1 MDERPRTEAAGT
13 DERGRRAAEPWSGR
27 IDDPND
33 PLARRWH
40 QVVEPW
46 PLGAPLPAG
55 LKPSFAAGAPAV
67 CLIGFP
73 TDEGVRRNQGRP
85 GAAAA
90 PGLIRRALANLPCL
104 FDDKLRLLDLGD
116 VTTVGGNL
124 EGAHEELARLVAEV
138 VAAGG
143 FPIVLGGGHDVALA
157 HFEGL
162 RRGLGVPPR
171 IVNFDAHFD
180 LRPCDPA
187 VGVHSGNSFS
197 RAAALC
203 KERGEPFRYHVIGVQ
218 QSANT
223 RSLFRVAEELGAEWF
238 MARDVEGDGAAAVAA
253 RIDAWGADEAPI
265 QATLCCDVLGAAHA
279 PGVSAPQPFG
289 LAPETVL
296 EAMRRLARGGRAA
309 GLDVA
314 EVSPRFDED
323 NRTAKLAA
331 VLIYAWVNA
340 LAGVGFEPR

>member
-1 MDERPRTEAAGT
+1 MDERPTTEAAGAAAWS
-13 DERGRRAAEPWSGR
+13 RRAADPWTGR
-27 IDDPND
+27 IDDPHD

-46 PLGAPLPAG
+46 PCDAPLPA
-55 LKPSFAAGAPAV
+55 AGAKAV
-67 CLIGFP
+67 CLVGFP

-90 PGLIRRALANLPCL
+90 PGLIRRGLANLPCL

-116 VTTVGGNL
+116 VTTVGGDL
-124 EGAHEELARLVAEV
+124 EGAHEGLARLVAEV
-138 VAAGG
+138 VAAGC

-171 IVNFDAHFD
+171 IVNFDAHLD
-180 LRPCDPA
+180 LRPYDPA

-197 RAAALC
+197 RAAARC